1 MYERHEVGINGE
13 EAACDYLQ
21 RLGYKIYCRNFR
33 SYFGEIDIIAID
45 ENEIVFV
52 EVKTRTQKNFGRPAE
67 AVDINKKHHIYK
79 TAEYFVLLNEL
90 ENSFLRFD
98 VIEIYMTRNN
108 DMKISHIKNAISE
121 KPAYTHVEH
130 IDLQ

>member
-1 MYERHEVGINGE
+1 MYERHEIGTNGE
-13 EAACDYLQ
+13 DAACDYLT

-45 ENEIVFV
+45 GNEIVFV
-52 EVKTRTQKNFGRPAE
+52 EVKTRTQKIFGRPAE

-98 VIEIYMTRNN
+98 VIEIYINKNN
-108 DMKISHIKNAISE
+108 DLKISHIKNAIFE

>member
-1 MYERHEVGINGE
+1 MYERHEIGINGE
-13 EAACDYLQ
+13 DAATDYLK

-45 ENEIVFV
+45 KNEIVFV
-52 EVKTRTQKNFGRPAE
+52 EVKTRTQKKYGTPAE

-90 ENSFLRFD
+90 ENSFMRFD
-98 VIEIYMTRNN
+98 VIEIYIYKDN
-108 DMKISHIKNAISE
+108 DIKITHIKNAISE
-121 KPAYTHVEH
+121 KPAYTNVEN
-130 IDLQ
+130 IELQ